1 MASPEGCAVGG
12 VTRAA
17 ERLALS
23 QSAVSHKVKRLEAGL
38 GCDLLSRRAGAPLFT
53 TEGERLLRYARRLV
67 ALHDEAVLSLGQQP
81 LTGQIRLGMTE
92 DTSGGGLARILGRFT
107 RRHPDVAVQ
116 TPVSQSLAIAAQLEH
131 GELDI
136 GILQLFAHRARPSDR
151 ILARDS
157 LHWVKSPDL
166 RLDLSRQVPFL
177 PFDDNCFYRH
187 WTMEVGQSQPPGLAS
202 VLTCPSGA
210 GILCALHAGLG
221 VRLLSTRQI
230 TPEMEGLSE
239 PLPPPP
245 EVAQIVRIGS
255 GAGASAVRA
264 LVDEIATELG
274 QPTTAQAA

>member
-1 MASPEGCAVGG
+1 M
-12 VTRAA
+12 
-17 ERLALS
+17 
-23 QSAVSHKVKRLEAGL
+23 
-38 GCDLLSRRAGAPLFT
+38 
-53 TEGERLLRYARRLV
+53 
-67 ALHDEAVLSLGQQP
+67 
-81 LTGQIRLGMTE
+81 TGQIRLGMTE